1 MVAASSVVLAGGKSR
16 RMGTD
21 KAFLEVGGATI
32 VQRVLAALET
42 LSDDTIIVT
51 NSPEEYAGLPARL
64 GGDFYPNKGALGGI
78 HAGLLAARYDYIVA
92 VACDM
97 PFLNPRLLRHLADL
111 VENYDVVVPDLG
123 GGHLETTHAVYSK
136 GCLEPIERLILEDR
150 LRIVE
155 LPVPLIYLEE
165 ERSFGGSLD
174 DMTTRLNHYREV
186 LDRSIAALESF
197 SCCRGDV
204 CHEGL
209 R

>member
-1 MVAASSVVLAGGKSR
+1 MAAASSVVLAGGKSR

-64 GGDFYPNKGALGGI
+64 VGDFYPNKGALGGI

-155 LPVPLIYLEE
+155 LFPFVRVRYVGLEE
-165 ERSFGGSLD
+165 VQEIDPRLLSFVNVNTPADWQAVRQMAQG
-174 DMTTRLNHYREV
+174 RE
-186 LDRSIAALESF
+186 
-197 SCCRGDV
+197 
-204 CHEGL
+204 
-209 R
+209 